1 MEQLLAA
8 DKIRPHRGPINGYVH
23 AFTIP
28 QHKKQRWRVI
38 AEPIINATCD
48 RQHIYQ
54 VHYPSRLERRAR
66 ARGARFEAELD
77 FAAYFD
83 QFELSDD
90 VLNWFVLRSK
100 HPVDGET
107 LFSLTRLPMGVTFA
121 PSVAQAVTSVL
132 VMPLIH
138 MEGVKVDTCI
148 DNIRIVA
155 QTEGQFLQAIRV
167 LLQRIR
173 AANVTL
179 NDADDWQVPDEA
191 LLRRCRITDTP
202 RKFLG
207 EQYIRDTVSNTEE
220 NLDKLRLALLRF
232 QQGSAKD
239 VYTLRNFASLVG
251 LMLFMAHTIDVDLS
265 QYHTLLRAYGTIISD
280 SGGWDKECAISSEA
294 VKAQLLRMAQEILA
308 NPRIPLPV
316 LRQPSR
322 NLDDYDAAVEVDA
335 SGSAWGAI
343 VRFNKTRRVYTLQQR
358 WTVSM
363 LHSARAEPTAA
374 ARALR
379 WVREQL
385 GDGASVV
392 VITDHAAMVTGQRR
406 WDSNYGG
413 FSSSGYHLNEFYR
426 ELYGNGGGEVFHVD
440 GEENRADGISRD
452 PTATFTMKV
461 AQADATFRD
470 LQSISHPFEVRVRK
484 EYQV

>member
-1 MEQLLAA
+1 
-8 DKIRPHRGPINGYVH
+8 
-23 AFTIP
+23 
-28 QHKKQRWRVI
+28 
-38 AEPIINATCD
+38 
-48 RQHIYQ
+48 
-54 VHYPSRLERRAR
+54 
-66 ARGARFEAELD
+66 
-77 FAAYFD
+77 
-83 QFELSDD
+83 
-90 VLNWFVLRSK
+90 
-100 HPVDGET
+100 
-107 LFSLTRLPMGVTFA
+107 
-121 PSVAQAVTSVL
+121 
-132 VMPLIH
+132 
-138 MEGVKVDTCI
+138 
-148 DNIRIVA
+148 
-155 QTEGQFLQAIRV
+155 
-167 LLQRIR
+167 
-173 AANVTL
+173 
-179 NDADDWQVPDEA
+179 
-191 LLRRCRITDTP
+191 
-202 RKFLG
+202 
-207 EQYIRDTVSNTEE
+207 
-220 NLDKLRLALLRF
+220 
-232 QQGSAKD
+232 
-239 VYTLRNFASLVG
+239 
-251 LMLFMAHTIDVDLS
+251 MLFMAHTIDVDLS